1 MSAGR
6 RAAILAAVAVGLAGA
21 VLARGL
27 RSEPAPEPPA
37 ASARAG
43 TPRVVELGSTRCVS
57 CRAMRE
63 ELARVRAACGEA
75 LAIEEIDALRD
86 RAAAAPYAITVIP
99 TQVLL
104 DAEGRELE
112 RHEGFLA
119 AEALVARF
127 APLGVRCA
135 L

>member
-1 MSAGR
+1 VIVGR

-27 RSEPAPEPPA
+27 RPEPAPT

-43 TPRVVELGSTRCVS
+43 APRVVELGSTRCVS

-75 LAIEEIDALRD
+75 LAVEEIDALRD